1 MDEVNMQRVRDII
14 ILSFSSDETGIRFDT
29 DKVLNK
35 GFAVADIEE
44 AEMVILAGPTLTLM
58 TIQILADIKYLT
70 PEMAVINPWI
80 YYVEPVGLIL
90 LIHRERFFS
99 TYLFEEDLMAGVYYK
114 KNIEFQLDYLEN
126 NSQCDVNGDPI

>member
-1 MDEVNMQRVRDII
+1 MDEVNMQRVRDIV

-99 TYLFEEDLMAGVYYK
+99 TYLFEEDLTAGVYYK
-114 KNIEFQLDYLEN
+114 KSIEYQLEYLDK
-126 NSQCDVNGDPI
+126 NSHDAFGNDI